1 MSEGQKWVLT
11 SGPERKVHL
20 HFPRRCTD
28 HLEHREPRSHEKPES
43 FGPLSKNH
51 INFSIHNEGNYT

>member
-20 HFPRRCTD
+20 HFPRQRTD
-28 HLEHREPRSHEKPES
+28 YLEHP
-43 FGPLSKNH
+43 
-51 INFSIHNEGNYT
+51 